1 MKFLGLLLAVGLCF
15 FATACGEKEEATKKQ
30 TALSSKEIK
39 KETMSAGGSTLE
51 AVKAKGFVQCGVN
64 QGLPGF
70 SNPDDKGNWVGLDV
84 DVCRTVAAAIFG
96 DAGKVKFTPL
106 SAKERFTALQSGE
119 IDVLSRN
126 TTWTFV
132 RDNALGLDFAGVV
145 YYDGQGFM
153 VRKSLGV
160 KGGRQLDGAS
170 VCVITGTTTELNL
183 GDFFRA
189 NKMTYIP
196 VVFEKGDETVAAYD
210 AGRCDVFTTDRSQLA
225 GQRIKLANPED
236 HVVLPDVI
244 SKEPLG
250 PVVRHGDNQW
260 GDIVRWSL
268 NAMIIAEEKGVTSSN
283 VDKMKAESADPEIKR
298 LLGRE
303 GDLGKKLGLSN
314 DWAYQVIKLVGNYG
328 EVYNRNVGPDTP
340 LKLERGINQLW
351 NKGGILYAPPMR

>member
-1 MKFLGLLLAVGLCF
+1 MP
-15 FATACGEKEEATKKQ
+15 
-30 TALSSKEIK
+30 LSS
-39 KETMSAGGSTLE
+39 
-51 AVKAKGFVQCGVN
+51 
-64 QGLPGF
+64 
-70 SNPDDKGNWVGLDV
+70 
-84 DVCRTVAAAIFG
+84 
-96 DAGKVKFTPL
+96 
-106 SAKERFTALQSGE
+106 
-119 IDVLSRN
+119 
-126 TTWTFV
+126 
-132 RDNALGLDFAGVV
+132 
-145 YYDGQGFM
+145 
-153 VRKSLGV
+153 
-160 KGGRQLDGAS
+160 
-170 VCVITGTTTELNL
+170 GTTTELNL

-189 NKMTYIP
+189 NKMTYKP
-196 VVFEKGDETVAAYD
+196 VVFEKGDEAVAAYD

-225 GQRIKLANPED
+225 GQRIKLAKPED
-236 HVVLPDVI
+236 HVVLSDVI

-268 NAMIIAEEKGVTSSN
+268 NAMILAEEKGVTSSN